1 MKPIIVIAGTT
12 ASGKS
17 DLALELAKK
26 INGYVINGDSRQ
38 IYKEFKIATAQPVPD
53 KIKKDG
59 TWIIDGIEHFLYG
72 FVSIKSDYNIFKY
85 QNDVKKILK
94 KKEKD
99 NQYPILVGGT
109 GLYIDSIV
117 YNYQLVE
124 SITDQTKSNREKFSK
139 LSTFELQTLAKET
152 NAEDFETL
160 NNSDKN
166 NPRRLI
172 RLLEK
177 ETLNQAKGEALSHK
191 YFVLDID
198 DETLENNIRTRIEK
212 MFENGLVEE
221 TKAVYE
227 QYYTPENTKAAHES
241 NSQEFANSINVIGF
255 KELIPYFKK
264 EKSLD
269 EVKNDLFLHTR
280 QYAKRQRTW
289 FKRNTGVTYIKT
301 LEDILNTL

>member
-17 DLALELAKK
+17 ALAIELAKK
-26 INGYVINGDSRQ
+26 IDGYIINADSRQ
-38 IYKEFKIATAQPVPD
+38 IYKDLKIATAQPIPN

-59 TWIIDGIEHFLYG
+59 TWIIDGIEHYLYG

-85 QNDVKKILK
+85 QNDVKKLLQK
-94 KKEKD
+94 KAKD

-124 SITDQTKSNREKFSK
+124 TITDQTKNNREELSK
-139 LSTFELQTLAKET
+139 LSTFDLQKLAKET
-152 NAEDFETL
+152 NMESFELL

-172 RLLEK
+172 RLIENQ
-177 ETLNQAKGEALSHK
+177 TLNQNKGKQLKHK
-191 YFVLDID
+191 YFVLDIEE
-198 DETLENNIRTRIEK
+198 ETLENNIRVRIEK
-212 MFENGLVEE
+212 MFENGLIEE
-221 TKAVYE
+221 AKTVYE
-227 QYYTPENTKAAHES
+227 QYYTPENTKVAHES
-241 NSQEFANSINVIGF
+241 NSQEFTNSINVIGF

-264 EKSLD
+264 EKTLD
-269 EVKNDLFLHTR
+269 EVKGEIFLHTR

-289 FKRNTGVTYIKT
+289 FKRNKAVMYVKN
-301 LEDILNTL
+301 LQEVLDLL